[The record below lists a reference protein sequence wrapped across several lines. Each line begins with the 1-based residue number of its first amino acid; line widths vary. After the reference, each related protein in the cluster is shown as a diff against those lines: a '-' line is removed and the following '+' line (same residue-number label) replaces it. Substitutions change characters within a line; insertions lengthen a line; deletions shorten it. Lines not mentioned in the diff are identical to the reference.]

1 MKFFINEN
9 FEDKTSGKIKFL
21 GLLSRYLQ
29 EMGLKMDKN
38 NPDVL
43 LHIGR
48 DYKNYIKK
56 SKLICRLDGL
66 AINTD
71 QDYSSS
77 NNKIYKAVK
86 NSNAIIYQNVF
97 CKESYESFFPKLK
110 KQKNKCILNGNVVKY
125 HGNKEFSFLAN
136 VKWRPHKRVKE
147 TAMCFARACDM
158 GLNSKLYIT
167 GEVSKEDRIAHS
179 SIVYAGWVQDGVLGQ
194 LLAKCSFGL
203 HLAWLDWCP
212 NTVVEYLCNGMS
224 VLYSSSGGTKHVVQ
238 DSGISFIDKEW
249 DFKPHKLYIPPKID
263 VDHVANKIID
273 LTKIKNVNSGHVDI
287 CSIANQYSL
296 FFNEV
301 CNEK

>member
-29 EMGLKMDKN
+29 DMGLKLESN

-48 DYKNYIKK
+48 DYKKYIKK

-71 QDYSSS
+71 QDYKSS
-77 NNKIYKAVK
+77 NNKIYKAIK
-86 NSNAIIYQNVF
+86 DSNAIVYQNIF
-97 CKESYESFFPKLK
+97 CKDSYESFFPKLK
-110 KQKNKCILNGNVVKY
+110 KQKSKCIFNGNVIKS
-125 HGNKEFSFLAN
+125 HNAKEFSFLAN

-147 TAMCFARACDM
+147 TAECFARACEM

-167 GEVSKEDRIAHS
+167 GEVCREDRIKHN
-179 SIVYAGWVQDGVLGQ
+179 SIIYVGWVQDVVLEQ
-194 LLAKCSFGL
+194 FLAKCSFGL

-224 VLYSSSGGTKHVVQ
+224 VLCSSSGGTRHVVK
-238 DSGISFIDKEW
+238 DSGIYFADNKW
-249 DFKPHKLYIPPKID
+249 DFKPHKLYSPPKID
-263 VDHVANKIID
+263 VDHVAGKIIE
-273 LTKIKNVNSGHVDI
+273 LTNIKNRDSSHVDI
-287 CSIANQYSL
+287 CNVARQYSL

>member
-21 GLLSRYLQ
+21 GLLSRQLE
-29 EMGLKMDKN
+29 EMGLKLDKN

-48 DYKNYIKK
+48 DYKKYIKK

-71 QDYSSS
+71 HDYSSS

-86 NSNAIIYQNVF
+86 NSNAIVYQNIF
-97 CKESYESFFPKLK
+97 CRDSYESFFPKLK
-110 KQKNKCILNGNVVKY
+110 KQKNKCIFNGNIIKS
-125 HGNKEFSFLAN
+125 HPKKEFSFLAN

-147 TAMCFARACDM
+147 TADCFAIAHDM

-167 GEVSKEDRIAHS
+167 GEVSREDRVNHN
-179 SIVYAGWVQDGVLGQ
+179 SIIYVGWVQDAVLDR
-194 LLAKCSFGL
+194 LLARCSFGL

-224 VLYSSSGGTKHVVQ
+224 VLCSSSGGTKHLVM
-238 DSGISFIDKEW
+238 DNGISFVDSEW
-249 DFKPHKLYIPPKID
+249 DFKPHRLYNPPKID
-263 VDHVANKIID
+263 REHVASKIIE
-273 LTKIKNVNSGHVDI
+273 LTKIKNTNCSHVDI
-287 CSIANQYSL
+287 HNVAKEYSL

>member
-71 QDYSSS
+71 QDYKSS

-86 NSNAIIYQNVF
+86 NSNAIIYQNAF

-110 KQKNKCILNGNVVKY
+110 KQKNKCILNGNIVKS
-125 HGNKEFSFLAN
+125 HFNKEFSFLAN

-147 TAMCFARACDM
+147 TAMCFSRACDM

-167 GEVSKEDRIAHS
+167 GEVSKEDRIVHS
-179 SIVYAGWVQDGVLGQ
+179 SIVYAGWVQDTVLEQ

-224 VLYSSSGGTKHVVQ
+224 VLYSSGGGTRHVVQ
-238 DSGISFIDKEW
+238 DNGISFIDKEW
-249 DFKPHKLYIPPKID
+249 DFKPHKLYSPPKID
-263 VDHVANKIID
+263 IDHVADKIID

-287 CSIANQYSL
+287 RNIANQYSL